1 MFGLS
6 KKVTPFANEIVQ
18 DAAIRY
24 VREIVSVAPV
34 DTGLTVSSWKVGLN
48 YTPTGTRLFV
58 PGKLGSTAT
67 ANRAA
72 VLGVLIPRIKARV
85 TGQTISIVNETPY
98 LQYINKG
105 EYQAQVSAA
114 FKNATVN
121 LRQKKLL

>member
-6 KKVTPFANEIVQ
+6 KRVTLFANEIVQ

-24 VREIVSVAPV
+24 VNEIVSVAPV

-48 YTPTGTRLFV
+48 YVPTGTRIFV
-58 PGKLGSTAT
+58 PGKLGSTAA
-67 ANRAA
+67 ANRSA

-105 EYQAQVSAA
+105 EYEQRVSVA
-114 FKNATVN
+114 FKNATAN